1 MHVSKKVNEMEF
13 SGTMQISGK
22 AKELKAQGI
31 NVIDLSVGEPDFP
44 TPQRIKNAAIKAME
58 DGHTGYTMAAGIIPL
73 REAVGKWIKD
83 FSGVEYATNEIIV
96 SNGAKHSLYN
106 TLQTI
111 IEAGEE
117 VIIPAPYWVTYP
129 ALVKIVDGVPVY
141 IDTTSESDFK
151 ITPEQLKAAITD
163 KTRALILCNPSN
175 PTGSVY
181 SKSELEEI
189 GKIVLE
195 NDLYVISDE
204 IYSRLVYDDFDYV
217 SFPSLSPE
225 LRKKTILIEG
235 VSKSYSMTGWRI
247 GFTAADKELISGM
260 GKLQSQMTSNPCS
273 ISQYA
278 AIEAVSGSQD
288 DVEEM
293 RATFAERREYLF
305 KALNEIDGVKAESAK
320 GAFYLFPDFSSFFG
334 KSYNE
339 TKIEGSM
346 DLAMYLIAEAQV
358 ATVPGSVFGAEG
370 FMRIAYATSMENL
383 KEGIS
388 RIKEAVAKLS

>member
-1 MHVSKKVNEMEF
+1 MHLSKKVSEMEF

-44 TPQRIKNAAIKAME
+44 TPQRIKDAAIKAME
-58 DGHTGYTMAAGIIPL
+58 DGHTGYTMAAGIVPL
-73 REAVGKWIKD
+73 RKAVGKWIKD
-83 FSGVEYATNEIIV
+83 FSGVEYAVNEIIV

-111 IEAGEE
+111 IDVGEE

-129 ALVKIVDGVPVY
+129 ALVKIVDGIPVY

-181 SKSELEEI
+181 SKSELEAI

-204 IYSRLVYDDFDYV
+204 IYSRLVYDDFEYA

-225 LRKKTILIEG
+225 LKKKTILIEG

-278 AIEAVSGSQD
+278 AIEAISGLQS

-293 RATFAERREYLF
+293 RKTFSGRREYLF
-305 KALNEIDGVKAESAK
+305 NALNKIDGVKAENAK
-320 GAFYLFPDFSSFFG
+320 GAFYLFPDFSSYFG
-334 KSYNE
+334 KSNAG

-383 KEGIS
+383 EEGIK
-388 RIKEAVAKLS
+388 RIKEALKKLT

>member
-1 MHVSKKVNEMEF
+1 MHISTKVNTMEF

-31 NVIDLSVGEPDFP
+31 NVVDLSVGEPDFP
-44 TPQRIKNAAIKAME
+44 TPQRIKDAGIKAME
-58 DGHTGYTMAAGIIPL
+58 DGHTGYTMAAGIVPL

-111 IEAGEE
+111 IEVGEE

-129 ALVKIVDGVPVY
+129 ALVKIADGVPVY

-181 SKSELEEI
+181 TKSELEEI

-204 IYSRLVYDDFDYV
+204 IYSRLVYDDFEYV

-225 LRKKTILIEG
+225 LKKKTILIEG

-260 GKLQSQMTSNPCS
+260 GKLQSQMTSNPSS

-278 AIEAVSGSQD
+278 AMEAITGSQA

-293 RATFAERREYLF
+293 HVTFAERREYLF
-305 KALNEIDGVKAESAK
+305 KALNEIDGVNAENAK

-334 KSYNE
+334 KSYKD

-346 DLAMYLIAEAQV
+346 DLAMYLIDQAQV

-388 RIKEAVAKLS
+388 RIKEAVAKLK

>member
-1 MHVSKKVNEMEF
+1 MHLSKKVNEMEF

-22 AKELKAQGI
+22 AKELKAQGV

-44 TPQRIKNAAIKAME
+44 TPQRIKDAGIKAMA
-58 DGHTGYTMAAGIIPL
+58 DGHTGYTMAAGIVPL

-111 IEAGEE
+111 IEVGEE

-129 ALVKIVDGVPVY
+129 ALVKIADGVPVY

-181 SKSELEEI
+181 TKSELEEI

-204 IYSRLVYDDFDYV
+204 IYSRLVYDDFEYV

-225 LRKKTILIEG
+225 LKKKTILIEG

-247 GFTAADKELISGM
+247 GFTAADKELISAM
-260 GKLQSQMTSNPCS
+260 GKLQSQMTSNPSS

-278 AIEAVSGSQD
+278 AMEAVAGPQD

-293 RATFAERREYLF
+293 RVTFAKRREFLF
-305 KALNEIDGVKAESAK
+305 KALNEIDGVKAENAK

-334 KSYNE
+334 KSYKE

-370 FMRIAYATSMENL
+370 FMRIAYATSTANL
-383 KEGIS
+383 EEGIS
-388 RIKEAVAKLS
+388 RIKEAVAKLQ

>member
-1 MHVSKKVNEMEF
+1 MYVSKKVSEMEF

-22 AKELKAQGI
+22 AKELKAQGV

-44 TPQRIKNAAIKAME
+44 TPQRIKDAGIKAMA
-58 DGHTGYTMAAGIIPL
+58 DGHTGYTMAAGIVPL

-83 FSGVEYATNEIIV
+83 FSGLDYAANEIII

-111 IEAGEE
+111 VGVGDE

-129 ALVKIVDGVPVY
+129 ALVKIADGVPVH
-141 IDTTSESDFK
+141 IDTTVESEFK
-151 ITPEQLKAAITD
+151 ISPEQLKAAITD

-204 IYSRLVYDDFDYV
+204 IYSRLIYDDFEYV

-225 LRKKTILIEG
+225 LKKKTILIDG
-235 VSKSYSMTGWRI
+235 VSKAYSMTGWRI

-260 GKLQSQMTSNPCS
+260 GKLQSQMTSNPSS

-278 AIEAVSGSQD
+278 TIEAVSGPQD
-288 DVEEM
+288 DVENM
-293 RATFAERREYLF
+293 RKTFAERREYLY
-305 KALNEIDGVKAESAK
+305 KALNEMDGVEAASAK

-334 KSYNE
+334 KSYNG
-339 TKIEGSM
+339 TTINGSF
-346 DLAMYLIAEAQV
+346 DLSMYLIAEAQV
-358 ATVPGSVFGAEG
+358 ATVPGSVFGTEG
-370 FMRIAYATSMENL
+370 FLRIAYATSMENL

-388 RIKEAVAKLS
+388 RIKEAVAKLQ

>member
-1 MHVSKKVNEMEF
+1 MHISAKVNTMEF

-44 TPQRIKNAAIKAME
+44 TPQRIKDAAIVAM
-58 DGHTGYTMAAGIIPL
+58 DKGHTGYTLASGIVPL
-73 REAVGKWIKD
+73 REAVGLWIEK
-83 FSGVEYATNEIIV
+83 FSGVKYAANEIII

-111 IEAGEE
+111 IEKGEE

-129 ALVKIVDGVPVY
+129 ALVEIVDGIPVY
-141 IDTTSESDFK
+141 IDTTSENDFK
-151 ITPEQLKAAITD
+151 ITPLQLKAAITD
-163 KTRALILCNPSN
+163 KTRAIILCNPSN

-204 IYSRLVYDDFDYV
+204 IYSRLVYDDFEFV

-225 LRKKTILIEG
+225 LKKKTILIDG
-235 VSKSYSMTGWRI
+235 VSKAYSMTGWRI

-278 AIEAVSGSQD
+278 ALEAITGPQE

-293 RATFAERREYLF
+293 RKIFAERREFLYN
-305 KALNEIDGVKAESAK
+305 ALNEIPGVKTANAK

-334 KSYNE
+334 KSYNG
-339 TKIEGSM
+339 TKIKGSF
-346 DLAMYLIAEAQV
+346 DLAMYLISEGQV
-358 ATVPGSVFGAEG
+358 ATVPGSVFGAEE
-370 FMRIAYATSMENL
+370 FIRIAYATSMENL
-383 KEGIS
+383 VEGIS
-388 RIKEAVAKLS
+388 RIKKAVAKLQ

>member
-1 MHVSKKVNEMEF
+1 MEF

-22 AKELKAQGI
+22 AKELKSKGI

-44 TPQRIKNAAIKAME
+44 TPQRIKNSAIKAME
-58 DGHTGYTMAAGIIPL
+58 DGHTGYTMASGIVPL
-73 REAVGKWIKD
+73 REAVGTWIKD

-111 IEAGEE
+111 IEVGEE

-141 IDTTSESDFK
+141 IETTQESDFK
-151 ITPEQLKAAITD
+151 ITAEQLKAAITE

-181 SKSELEEI
+181 SKAELEEI
-189 GKIVLE
+189 GKVVLE

-204 IYSRLVYDDFDYV
+204 IYSRLVYDDFEFV

-225 LRKKTILIEG
+225 LKKKTILIEG

-260 GKLQSQMTSNPCS
+260 GKLQSQMTSNPTS

-278 AIEAVSGSQD
+278 AMEAISGSQE

-293 RATFAERREYLF
+293 RKTFAQRREFLF
-305 KALNEIDGVKAESAK
+305 NSLNQIEGVKTANAK

-334 KSYNE
+334 KSYE
-339 TKIEGSM
+339 GTKIEGSM
-346 DLAMYLIAEAQV
+346 DLAMYLIAEAKV

-370 FMRIAYATSMENL
+370 FIRIAYATSTENL
-383 KEGIS
+383 EEGIK
-388 RIKEAVAKLS
+388 RIKEAIGKLK

>member
-1 MHVSKKVNEMEF
+1 MHISKKVNSLAF

-22 AKELKAQGI
+22 AKELKAQGV

-44 TPQRIKNAAIKAME
+44 TPQRIKDAAVEALNDNQTK
-58 DGHTGYTMAAGIIPL
+58 YTMAAGIVPL
-73 REAVGKWIKD
+73 REAVGAWFKQSHGLD
-83 FSGVEYATNEIIV
+83 YAPNEIII

-111 IEAGEE
+111 IEVGEE

-129 ALVKIVDGVPVY
+129 ALVEIVDGVP
-141 IDTTSESDFK
+141 ITIETTKEEDFK
-151 ITPEQLKAAITD
+151 LTPEKFKAAITS

-181 SKSELEEI
+181 TKEELEEI
-189 GKIVLE
+189 AKIVLE

-204 IYSRLVYDDFDYV
+204 IYSKLVYDDFEYT
-217 SFPSLSPE
+217 SFPTLSDE
-225 LRKKTILIEG
+225 IKKKTILIDG

-260 GKLQSQMTSNPCS
+260 GKLQSQMTSNAS
-273 ISQYA
+273 TISQYA
-278 AIEAVSGSQD
+278 ALEAITGPQD

-293 RATFAERREYLF
+293 RKTFNERRIYLRD
-305 KALNEIDGVKAESAK
+305 ALNAIDGVEAEDAK
-320 GAFYLFPDFSSFFG
+320 GAFYLFPNVSSVFG
-334 KSYNE
+334 KSYGD
-339 TKIEGSM
+339 TKIDGSF
-346 DLAMYLIAEAQV
+346 DLSMYLIAEAQV

-370 FMRIAYATSMENL
+370 FLRIAYATSMENL
-383 KEGIS
+383 QEGVK
-388 RIKEAVAKLS
+388 RIEEALAKLS